1 MPKKDRIIEL
11 SYNNHE
17 EAFVLP
23 INPAEFEFTGGQNNQ
38 RINLLNIGE
47 ANLLGRRG
55 LVSGSLSSFFPAA
68 KSPFRR
74 FADRE
79 PEEYLALLQK
89 WQNSGQPIRVI
100 ISDCDFNMAMSID
113 SLTRQYREG
122 DSDVYF
128 TLELTEYRFLNVSTV
143 QTSASAKQDNGLKE
157 RPNNSDKG
165 GGAVAGT
172 AASGGSQKYHTVV
185 KGESLW
191 SIAKKYYG
199 SGLDWQKIFEAN
211 GDKIKNK
218 DLIYPGQKLVLP

>member
-1 MPKKDRIIEL
+1 MPRKDRIIEL

-23 INPAEFEFTGGQNNQ
+23 VNPAEFEFTGGQNNQ

-47 ANLLGRRG
+47 ANLLGHRG
-55 LVSGSLSSFFPAA
+55 LISGSLSSFFPAA
-68 KSPFRR
+68 RSPFRR

-100 ISDCDFNMAMSID
+100 ISDSDFNMAMSID

-122 DSDVYF
+122 DADVYF

-143 QTSASAKQDNGLKE
+143 QTNAAAKQNNGLKE

-165 GGAVAGT
+165 GGANNNN
-172 AASGGSQKYHTVV
+172 SQKYHTVV

-191 SIAKKYYG
+191 AIAKKYYG
-199 SGLDWQKIFEAN
+199 NGQDFAKIYEAN
-211 GDKIKNK
+211 KDKIKDKN
-218 DLIYPGQKLVLP
+218 LIYPGQKLVLP